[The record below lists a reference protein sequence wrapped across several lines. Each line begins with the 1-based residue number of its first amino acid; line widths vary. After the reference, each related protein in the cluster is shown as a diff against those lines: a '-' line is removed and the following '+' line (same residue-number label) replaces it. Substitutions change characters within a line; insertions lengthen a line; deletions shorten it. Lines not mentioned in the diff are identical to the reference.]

1 MSRGINKVILI
12 GNLGRDPET
21 RYSAAGNAVT
31 NLNIATSDSW
41 TDSTGNRQDRTEWHR
56 VVLFGKVAEIAN
68 QYLRKGSKVYIEGS
82 LRTSQYEKDG
92 VTRYTTDIIARE
104 MSMLDSR
111 QDQQGSSSSYNNA
124 SPNQQASHHKT
135 PQQTT
140 TEKRATPP
148 AQHQDQKNPE
158 QNQNQ
163 DAAVPDFTQFDDDI
177 PF

>member
-31 NLNIATSDSW
+31 NLNIATSESW

-111 QDQQGSSSSYNNA
+111 QDQTSSGSAY
-124 SPNQQASHHKT
+124 SPPQQQQA
-135 PQQTT
+135 PQQ
-140 TEKRATPP
+140 APANPP
-148 AQHQDQKNPE
+148 SAPSAKHPDQKNPG
-158 QNQNQ
+158 QHQSQ
-163 DAAVPDFTQFDDDI
+163 DHAVPDFTQFDDDI